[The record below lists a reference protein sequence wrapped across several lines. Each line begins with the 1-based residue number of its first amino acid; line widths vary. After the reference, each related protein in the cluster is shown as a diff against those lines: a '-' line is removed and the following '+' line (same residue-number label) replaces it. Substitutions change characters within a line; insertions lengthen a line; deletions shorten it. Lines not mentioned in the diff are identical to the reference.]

1 MYEITLNEAE
11 QRLTEYVSKKRIAYH
26 QHREQTVADKYE
38 HWKVTQEE
46 TDREGFGGEIAYCK
60 LVNLYPDLDTN
71 LSTPDYDCI
80 SCNGEKID
88 VKTTKY
94 RNGHLIV
101 PVNKITH
108 PADKYVLVTGEF
120 PVYNIVGQCGA
131 ERLFMEENIR
141 DFGKGPG
148 YTLCQNKLEDVL
160 NDNN

>member
-11 QRLTEYVSKKRIAYH
+11 QRLTEYVAKKRTAYH
-26 QHREQTVADKYE
+26 QHDESVAIKQIE
-38 HWKVTQEE
+38 HWDRTLEE
-46 TDREGFGGEIAYCK
+46 NDREGFGGEIAYCK

-80 SCNGEKID
+80 SYNGEKID

>member
-1 MYEITLNEAE
+1 MYEVVLNEAE
-11 QRLTEYVSKKRIAYH
+11 QRLVEYIAKKRTAYH
-26 QHREQTVADKYE
+26 QHDESVVQKKRE
-38 HWKVTQEE
+38 HWERDQVEI
-46 TDREGFGGEIAYCK
+46 DREGFGGEIAYCK
-60 LVNLYPDLDTN
+60 FMNLFPDLESD
-71 LSTPDYDCI
+71 LSSPDYDCI

-160 NDNN
+160 

>member
-1 MYEITLNEAE
+1 MYEVTLNEAE
-11 QRLTEYVSKKRIAYH
+11 QRLTEYIAKKRIAYH
-26 QHREQTVADKYE
+26 QHREQAVADKYE

-60 LVNLYPDLDTN
+60 LVNLYHDLDTN

-94 RNGHLIV
+94 RDGHLIV

-120 PVYNIVGQCGA
+120 PVYNIIGECGE

-160 NDNN
+160 

>member
-1 MYEITLNEAE
+1 MKIILNEAE
-11 QRLTEYVSKKRIAYH
+11 QRLTEYIAKKRIAYH

-71 LSTPDYDCI
+71 LSTPDYDCM

-94 RNGHLIV
+94 RNGHLIATT
-101 PVNKITH
+101 NKIKH
-108 PADKYVLVTGEF
+108 PPDIYVLVIGTFPEYCIIGEISASF
-120 PVYNIVGQCGA
+120 LLRP
-131 ERLFMEENIR
+131 ENIK
-141 DFGKGPG
+141 DFGMGDTYAVTQSELTPC
-148 YTLCQNKLEDVL
+148 LPLQ
-160 NDNN
+160 

>member
-94 RNGHLIV
+94 KEGHLIV

-108 PADKYVLVTGEF
+108 PADKYVLVIGEF

>member
-1 MYEITLNEAE
+1 MYEVTLNEAE
-11 QRLTEYVSKKRIAYH
+11 QRLTEYVSKKRIAFH

-46 TDREGFGGEIAYCK
+46 ADREGFGGEIAYCK
-60 LVNLYPDLDTN
+60 LMNLYPDLESD
-71 LSTPDYDCI
+71 LSSPDYDCI

-94 RNGHLIV
+94 REGHLIV

-131 ERLFMEENIR
+131 DQLFMEENIR

-148 YTLCQNKLEDVL
+148 YTLGQNKLEDVL
-160 NDNN
+160 

>member
-1 MYEITLNEAE
+1 MYEVTLNEAE

>member
-11 QRLTEYVSKKRIAYH
+11 QRLTEYVAKKRTAYH
-26 QHREQTVADKYE
+26 QHDESVAIKQIE
-38 HWKVTQEE
+38 HWDRTLEE
-46 TDREGFGGEIAYCK
+46 NDREGFGGEIAYCK

-160 NDNN
+160 

>member
-1 MYEITLNEAE
+1 MYEVTLNEAE
-11 QRLTEYVSKKRIAYH
+11 QRLTEYIAKKRIAYH

-94 RNGHLIV
+94 RDGHLIV

-120 PVYNIVGQCGA
+120 PVYNIIGECGA

-160 NDNN
+160 

>member
-1 MYEITLNEAE
+1 MYEVTLNEAE
-11 QRLTEYVSKKRIAYH
+11 QRLTEYIAKKRIAFH
-26 QHREQTVADKYE
+26 QHDESVIQKKRE
-38 HWKVTQEE
+38 HWERDQVEI
-46 TDREGFGGEIAYCK
+46 DREGFGGEIAYCK
-60 LVNLYPDLDTN
+60 FMNLYPDLESD
-71 LSTPDYDCI
+71 LSSPDYDCM

-94 RNGHLIV
+94 REGHLIV

-131 ERLFMEENIR
+131 DQLFMEENIR

-148 YTLCQNKLEDVL
+148 YTLGQNKLEDVL
-160 NDNN
+160 